1 MNENTI
7 TDRADKKA
15 NIMIID
21 DVPANLQVLSE
32 FLKNKAYKVR
42 PVTNGKMALQAM
54 HIEQPDLI
62 LLDITMPDMNG
73 FEVCEILKKDEKL
86 KHIPVIFISAI
97 DGISDKVKA
106 FTMGGVDYITKPF
119 HYEEVLARVDT
130 QLNLYNLQR
139 RLASYN
145 QELEEVVQRQ
155 VKEISDSQMATIFA
169 IAKLAESRDE
179 DTGTHLERVQK
190 YCRILALKLREKEPY
205 QAEIDNSF
213 IRDIFQ
219 ASPLHDIGKVAIPDA
234 ILLKQGKLT
243 PEEFEVMKTHTS
255 LGSDTLKAVNVNY
268 PNNSFINMGIKISRS
283 HHERWDGMG
292 YPDGLSAGN
301 IPLCAR
307 IMAIADVY
315 DALRSKRCY
324 KPPFPHDK
332 SRDIIME
339 GKGAQFDPIVVE
351 TFEETQNEFREIAGT
366 MVE

>member
-1 MNENTI
+1 MNDTAVPN
-7 TDRADKKA
+7 KKA

-21 DVPANLQVLSE
+21 DVPTNLQVLSE

-54 HIEQPDLI
+54 QIEPPDLI
-62 LLDITMPDMNG
+62 LLDITMPDMSG
-73 FEVCEILKKDEKL
+73 FEVCEILKKDENL
-86 KHIPVIFISAI
+86 KNIPVIFISAI

-106 FTMGGVDYITKPF
+106 FKMGGVDYITKPF
-119 HYEEVLARVDT
+119 QYEEVLARVDT
-130 QLNLYNLQR
+130 QLSLYQLQGK
-139 RLASYN
+139 LKAYN
-145 QELEEVVQRQ
+145 KQLEELIQKQ

-205 QAEIDNSF
+205 RTKIDDYF

-255 LGSDTLKAVNVNY
+255 LGSDTLKAVNVTY
-268 PNNSFINMGIKISRS
+268 PNNSFINMGIEISRS
-283 HHERWDGMG
+283 HHERWDGKG
-292 YPDGLSAGN
+292 YPDGLSGGD

-307 IMAIADVY
+307 IMAVADVY

-324 KPPFPHDK
+324 KPPFEHDK
-332 SRDIIME
+332 SRDIILE
-339 GKGAQFDPIVVE
+339 GKGAQFDPIVVDA
-351 TFEETQNEFREIAGT
+351 FEEIHMDFREIT
-366 MVE
+366 ETLME